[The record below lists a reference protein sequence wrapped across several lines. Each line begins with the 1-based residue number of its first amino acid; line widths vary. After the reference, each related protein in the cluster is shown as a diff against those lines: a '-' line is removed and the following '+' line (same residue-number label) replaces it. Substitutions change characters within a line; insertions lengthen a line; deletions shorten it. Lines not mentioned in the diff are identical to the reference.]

1 MQLVAKIM
9 KKVTIQ
15 NLIEGL
21 CEIPNE
27 EFHCD
32 PVYKFLSDNPIE
44 IDSIESYFNWSSKFY
59 TRNLIYKDERFEL
72 MAICWDRGQKSAVHN
87 HSEQMCW
94 MTVPF
99 GKLRGQNFRA
109 IETIESQGYCKLE
122 KTDRF
127 DLAECLAAKVE
138 LEEPIHQILN
148 LPEFDE
154 RAVSIHIYS
163 KPFDTCLSYCT
174 ESDRFSEVKLNYTSI
189 KGELCKDVIL

>member
-1 MQLVAKIM
+1 M
-9 KKVTIQ
+9 KRVNID

-21 CEIPNE
+21 REIPDE

-32 PVYKFLSDNPIE
+32 PVYRYLSDNPVE
-44 IDSIESYFNWSSKFY
+44 IGSIEPYFNWSRKFY

-72 MAICWDRGQKSAVHN
+72 MAICWEKGQESRIHN
-87 HSEQMCW
+87 HAGQMCW

-99 GKLRGQNFRA
+99 GRLRGQNFRVVDMV
-109 IETIESQGYCKLE
+109 ESQGYCKLE
-122 KTDRF
+122 ETDTF

-163 KPFDTCLSYCT
+163 KPFDTCLSYCRET
-174 ESDRFSEVKLNYTSI
+174 DRFSEVLLNYTSI
-189 KGELCKDVIL
+189 KGRLCDDVVL